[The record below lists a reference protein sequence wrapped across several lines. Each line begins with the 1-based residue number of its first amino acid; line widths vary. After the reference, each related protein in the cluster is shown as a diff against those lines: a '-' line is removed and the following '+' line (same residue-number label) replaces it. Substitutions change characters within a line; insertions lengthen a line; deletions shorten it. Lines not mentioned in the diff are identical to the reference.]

1 VPVHKASVF
10 LSGHIAELV
19 DVCIVQGKPQNVDIV
34 SALASRDG
42 RLSHINIATIQIA
55 LAGHGHL
62 ALHKLSYCTKMNVF
76 QTVSDS
82 VALDRATSRMQRT
95 STLRL
100 SASKI

>member
-1 VPVHKASVF
+1 MPVHKASVF
-10 LSGHIAELV
+10 LSGHIVELV

-42 RLSHINIATIQIA
+42 RLSQIQIV
-55 LAGHGHL
+55 LARHGHL
-62 ALHKLSYCTKMNVF
+62 TLHKFSCCTKMNVF
-76 QTVSDS
+76 QTIADS

>member
-1 VPVHKASVF
+1 MPVHKASVF
-10 LSGHIAELV
+10 LSGHTVELV

-62 ALHKLSYCTKMNVF
+62 ALHKFSYCTKMNVF
-76 QTVSDS
+76 QTIADS

-95 STLRL
+95 NTLRL